1 VIPSGRLAAGL
12 GLALLF
18 TAAGGALPSLG
29 VLALVLDGL
38 LLLAAG
44 IDAWRARSTPLS
56 AERELPTLLAQGSRA
71 PVTVRIANE
80 SDRPVEL
87 QARDGLH
94 PALATE
100 PMRERFELPP
110 RSVVSWEREIVPRR
124 RGRHAWGPLTVR
136 CLGPWR
142 LAWWQRELIAEQP
155 VRVYPRV
162 RWGGDVGRLL
172 ALSRRHQLGRSPL
185 RMEGQGGEPYGL
197 RQYRPGDPP
206 RKIHWRATARHGHLV
221 TREETW
227 EQGTSLIL
235 LLDAGRSLASV
246 DDDRSKLDHALAT
259 GLALLRVAVGR
270 GDRVTVV
277 AYSDRIER
285 QVRVRSGRSGTREAY
300 EALFD
305 LEARAVESAHD
316 LAVDAALRLEPRRA
330 TAVLCTSV
338 TDLGA
343 VERLR
348 TAVESL
354 GHRFRTLLVN
364 LEDPQV
370 SALAHDPPETVADA
384 YAKVAAMEILLAN
397 RRLGRRLSRAGIL
410 TVTTRADRLALETLR
425 TYLEMMGRGSAPGSR
440 LPVAG

>member
-1 VIPSGRLAAGL
+1 
-12 GLALLF
+12 
-18 TAAGGALPSLG
+18 
-29 VLALVLDGL
+29 
-38 LLLAAG
+38 
-44 IDAWRARSTPLS
+44 
-56 AERELPTLLAQGSRA
+56 
-71 PVTVRIANE
+71 
-80 SDRPVEL
+80 
-87 QARDGLH
+87 
-94 PALATE
+94 
-100 PMRERFELPP
+100 
-110 RSVVSWEREIVPRR
+110 
-124 RGRHAWGPLTVR
+124 
-136 CLGPWR
+136 
-142 LAWWQRELIAEQP
+142 
-155 VRVYPRV
+155 
-162 RWGGDVGRLL
+162 
-172 ALSRRHQLGRSPL
+172 
-185 RMEGQGGEPYGL
+185 L